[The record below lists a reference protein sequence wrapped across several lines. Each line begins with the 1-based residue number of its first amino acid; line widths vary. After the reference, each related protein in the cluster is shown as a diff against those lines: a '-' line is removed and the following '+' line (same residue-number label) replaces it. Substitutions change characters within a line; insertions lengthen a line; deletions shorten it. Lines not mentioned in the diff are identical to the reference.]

1 MNKEI
6 ERKFLLKKDF
16 DVKKID
22 IIEIKEIKQGYL
34 HDKLNLR
41 IRIINN
47 KKATLTY
54 KEGDGLERDEF
65 EVETPLHLAK
75 NMMKESLKTINK
87 TRHIYKAEDGKIWEL
102 DYFKEKKLWLAEIEL
117 NNTKESFKK
126 PDFILKEVT
135 DDPKYSNKN
144 MTS

>member
-65 EVETPLHLAK
+65 EVEIPLHLAK
-75 NMMKESLKTINK
+75 NIMKESLKTINK
-87 TRHIYKAEDGKIWEL
+87 TRHFYKAEDGKIWEL
-102 DYFKEKKLWLAEIEL
+102 DYFIEKDIWLAEIEL
-117 NNTKESFKK
+117 NNAKESFRK
-126 PDFILKEVT
+126 PDFVLKEVT

-144 MTS
+144 MAS